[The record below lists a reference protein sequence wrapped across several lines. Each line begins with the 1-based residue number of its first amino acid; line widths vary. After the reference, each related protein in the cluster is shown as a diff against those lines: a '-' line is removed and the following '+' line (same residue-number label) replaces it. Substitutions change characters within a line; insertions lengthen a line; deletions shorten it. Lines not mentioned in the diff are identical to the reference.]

1 MTKMIHLL
9 SQFII
14 MTTYIVALVSIPEF
28 AQPPLSLKFFGQYFL
43 DSNYFFLNNV
53 ATVLTTPQCHQW
65 LVANS

>member
-1 MTKMIHLL
+1 
-9 SQFII
+9 